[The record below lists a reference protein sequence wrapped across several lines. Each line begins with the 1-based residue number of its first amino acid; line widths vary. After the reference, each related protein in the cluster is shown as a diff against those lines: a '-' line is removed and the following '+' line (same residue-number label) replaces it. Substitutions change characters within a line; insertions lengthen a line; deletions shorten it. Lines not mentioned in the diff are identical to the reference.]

1 MQAASAI
8 RIEANVD
15 RAAAALF
22 AAACAYAAYVWFG
35 FRSSGPMH
43 VAETF
48 AAMGLA
54 YMLAVRSLGSLK
66 AEPRRLP
73 VPIFDV
79 REIEPVEQA
88 ELLLTER
95 YEPPELLLTERY
107 EEAAPASEEPLW
119 LDDILAKLSSDSDS
133 DSRVVRL
140 FDPAKMPTPGQ
151 LKSRIDDHL
160 DHEATPQQHAEGV
173 QALHE
178 ALAELRRSL
187 R

>member
-22 AAACAYAAYVWFG
+22 AAACSYAAYIWFG

-43 VAETF
+43 LAETF
-48 AAMGLA
+48 SAMGLA
-54 YMLAVRSLGSLK
+54 YLLALRFLGSLK

-79 REIEPVEQA
+79 REIDSVEQA

-95 YEPPELLLTERY
+95 YEPSELLL
-107 EEAAPASEEPLW
+107 ADEPLW
-119 LDDILAKLSSDSDS
+119 LDDILAKLSSDS

-151 LKSRIDDHL
+151 LKSRIEEHL

>member
-43 VAETF
+43 VAQTV
-48 AAMGLA
+48 AATGLA
-54 YMLAVRSLGSLK
+54 YLLAMRSLGSLK
-66 AEPRRLP
+66 AEPRRLA

-79 REIEPVEQA
+79 REIDSVVQA

-107 EEAAPASEEPLW
+107 EEPTPASEEPLW
-119 LDDILAKLSSDSDS
+119 LDDILAKLSSDS

-151 LKSRIDDHL
+151 LKSRIDEHL
-160 DHEATPQQHAEGV
+160 DHEATPQQHADGV

>member
-8 RIEANVD
+8 RIEVNVD

-35 FRSSGPMH
+35 FRASGPMH
-43 VAETF
+43 LAETV
-48 AAMGLA
+48 AAGGLA
-54 YMLAVRSLGSLK
+54 YLLALRSLGSLK

-79 REIEPVEQA
+79 REIDPVEQS

-107 EEAAPASEEPLW
+107 EEPTPASEEPLW

-133 DSRVVRL
+133 RVVRL
-140 FDPAKMPTPGQ
+140 FDPAKMPTAGQ
-151 LKSRIDDHL
+151 LKSRIDEHL